1 MFVMERIPGRYLALE
16 CDPVCLCLAFLFG
29 TDIARWAGS
38 YDA

>member
-1 MFVMERIPGRYLALE
+1 LSLSRRLDAILFAFS
-16 CDPVCLCLAFLFG
+16 LAFLFG